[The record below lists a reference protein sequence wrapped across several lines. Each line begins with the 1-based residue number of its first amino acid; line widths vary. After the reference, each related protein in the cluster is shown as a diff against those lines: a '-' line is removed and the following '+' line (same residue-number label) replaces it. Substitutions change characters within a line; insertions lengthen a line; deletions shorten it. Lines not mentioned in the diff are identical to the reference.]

1 MLDKEERPY
10 EPLQHVEA
18 GRPYEP
24 LQHVEAGRPYEP
36 LQHVEANVISIKEL
50 VSLLANPIDSR
61 KGGVLRLKKPNQ
73 YIGTRL
79 LPMAE

>member
-1 MLDKEERPY
+1 MLDKAE
-10 EPLQHVEA
+10 
-18 GRPYEP
+18 RPYEP

-50 VSLLANPIDSR
+50 VSLLANPLDSR
-61 KGGVLRLKKPNQ
+61 KGGVLRQRNPTGNQ

-79 LPMAE
+79 LSMAE